1 MAALPEPPADS
12 RPPYWDFWRHDLW
25 TRAQAD
31 DPANFWHWP
40 CVRHTMTVEHFPVS
54 EQLADLQSHRW
65 LPVIQDAHPHHARNL
80 IHQAYHLK
88 RWEDATGRL
97 VEDLDTIY
105 EFGAGYGA
113 MADLARRLGFHGR
126 YFINDLPEFV
136 LLQRYFLG
144 ERGIAVEHVESLRD
158 YNPDLFIGLYSVSET
173 PANVRQE
180 ITHLVWAKS
189 YLLIYSGQWAEHDNH
204 AWAREFMQFHGD
216 LTWRQTQFPGRP
228 DWYAIGWQR

>member
-1 MAALPEPPADS
+1 MRQLPEPPADS

-25 TRAQAD
+25 ARAQAG
-31 DPANFWHWP
+31 DPAGFWHWP
-40 CVRHTMTVEHFPVS
+40 CVRHCMTVEHFPVS

-97 VEDLDTIY
+97 VEDLETIF

-113 MADLARRLGFHGR
+113 MADLVRRLGFRGR
-126 YFINDLPEFV
+126 YLVHDLPEFA

-144 ERGIAVEHVESLRD
+144 ARGIAVEHVEA
-158 YNPDLFIGLYSVSET
+158 PQACDLFIGLYSLSEI
-173 PANVRQE
+173 PVAGRGAW
-180 ITHLVWAKS
+180 LVGSS
-189 YLLIYSGQWAEHDNH
+189 YLLLYSGRFAEYDNA
-204 AWAREFMQFHGD
+204 AWAQAVAATRPD
-216 LTWRQTQFPGRP
+216 LEWVDEPFPGRP
-228 DWYAIGWQR
+228 DSYLIGWRP